1 MPDLG
6 YSTKVELVYRDL
18 RERIVNGVL
27 HPGERLLLQPLAD
40 ERGVST
46 VPVREAL
53 RRLESEGL
61 VKNQPHAGATVAALD
76 VEKIAVHFM
85 VRAALEGLAVRLA
98 AAHVTPA
105 LLAQLALHDEELRRL
120 AAAGDLLAW
129 NTQNTQFYRS
139 ILACCHSQ
147 DLIDMIDL
155 QRDRSP
161 LLRHFPEVL
170 AERATEQNVTRHQ
183 LLEALRRGDA
193 AAAEQ
198 VQQASITRGGEVLR
212 LAMRRRSLLSMAD
225 LSNASPAHDEQGSS
239 DPVLVRARP
248 PLGAAVQ

>member
-1 MPDLG
+1 VADLG

-27 HPGERLLLQPLAD
+27 HPGERLYLQALAD

-61 VKNQPHAGATVAALD
+61 VKNQPHSGATVAALD
-76 VEKIAVHFM
+76 VEKIEVHFM
-85 VRAALEGLAVRLA
+85 VRAALEGLAMRLA
-98 AAHVTPA
+98 TAHITPT
-105 LLAQLALHDEELRRL
+105 LFEQLSTLDADLRRL
-120 AAAGDLLAW
+120 AGDGDLLAW
-129 NTQNTQFYRS
+129 HTGNTEFYRS

-147 DLIDMIDL
+147 DLVDLIDL

-170 AERATEQNVTRHQ
+170 AERAAEQNVTRRA
-183 LLEALRRGDA
+183 LLDAIRRQDGA
-193 AAAEQ
+193 TAERLQ
-198 VQQASITRGGEVLR
+198 KASITRGGAVLCA
-212 LAMRRRSLLSMAD
+212 AMRRRDLLSMAG
-225 LSNASPAHDEQGSS
+225 SPGS
-239 DPVLVRARP
+239 PVT
-248 PLGAAVQ
+248 AVQEGQGAPVAAP